1 MQEVE
6 ESFAYTTFFALKI
19 RLMFENK
26 NYIPITKCF
35 GVRRV
40 LEEEARLGNI
50 TFKKID
56 EVDAL
61 NQFLREYQ
69 GIVYIKNDYLYLN
82 NKVKIDDINE
92 IISSLKVGYYL
103 DYNLKTF
110 QYLGITEPIKIIYGL
125 YAFEKNLEKLYIT
138 PIDNKPIELKLMQIE
153 QIFQSFKSKN
163 EEYIDILYD
172 IQQDIL
178 DQGNDPYIIF
188 PISKTLYENSAYY
201 DEEWDIEEKFY
212 DPVQV
217 AIFSNIALYPYKIQF
232 RLEKL
237 YDLIEKQK
245 DDNEEVLLDDTIDSE
260 YGEDDY
266 QDVVDTILKEPNI
279 NKNLES
285 FGQCEDLSTKETV
298 FALQYLLEISRF
310 QEKYGF
316 NDSLEKISN
325 RIKYIIDNEDLCLID
340 DKTELEFLLNQYLEN
355 DDFDYYWYKD
365 ESYYFVYE
373 LFNIYPDEYFLKK
386 LLFVKSYY
394 ALTNDPELLEEIS
407 MYKNYPNYNDIY
419 NIIIGDEKNKTKHI

>member
-35 GVRRV
+35 GARRV
-40 LEEEARLGNI
+40 FEEEARLGNI

-82 NKVKIDDINE
+82 NKVKIDDINK

-103 DYNLKTF
+103 DYNLKVF
-110 QYLGITEPIKIIYGL
+110 QYLGINKPIKIIYGL

-163 EEYIDILYD
+163 GEYIDILYD

-298 FALQYLLEISRF
+298 FALQYLLEISKF

-325 RIKYIIDNEDLCLID
+325 RIKYIIDNEDLCLTD

>member
-19 RLMFENK
+19 RLMFENQ

-40 LEEEARLGNI
+40 LEEETRLGNI
-50 TFKKID
+50 TFKQID

-61 NQFLREYQ
+61 NQFLKEYQ

-92 IISSLKVGYYL
+92 IISSLKVDYYL

-110 QYLGITEPIKIIYGL
+110 KYLGITEPIKIIYGL
-125 YAFEKNLEKLYIT
+125 YAFEKNLEKLYIA
-138 PIDNKPIELKLMQIE
+138 PIDNKSIELKLMQIE
-153 QIFQSFKSKN
+153 QVFQSFKSRN
-163 EEYIDILYD
+163 EEYIDGLYD
-172 IQQDIL
+172 IQKNIL

-188 PISKTLYENSAYY
+188 PISRTLYENSAYY
-201 DEEWDIEEKFY
+201 DEKWNIEEKFY

-217 AIFSNIALYPYKIQF
+217 AIFSDIALYPYKTQF
-232 RLEKL
+232 RMEKL
-237 YDLIEKQK
+237 YDSIEKQK
-245 DDNEEVLLDDTIDSE
+245 DDNEEVLFDDTIDSE
-260 YGEDDY
+260 YGDDDY

-279 NKNLES
+279 NDDLES
-285 FGQCEDLSTKETV
+285 FGKCEDLSTKETV

-325 RIKYIIDNEDLCLID
+325 RIKYIIDNEDLCLTD

-355 DDFDYYWYKD
+355 DDFDYYWYID

-394 ALTNDPELLEEIS
+394 ALTNDQELLEEIS
-407 MYKNYPNYNDIY
+407 MYNNHPNYNDIY